1 MMSLFPQTWSDDF
14 ITFPKLSNDV
24 IYEWCHQIPYLSDDV
39 MDLESILFC
48 GAVLR
53 YPGNLHPSRHLA
65 TFLCLIVVGFRLTK
79 KFTHIKNSQHYVMSS
94 RQKGNSFVLSNTQ
107 HFGQV
112 SREMRFSWINLIST
126 AKKIRDW
133 FHPRNKSRSCRGS

>member
-1 MMSLFPQTWSDDF
+1 M
-14 ITFPKLSNDV
+14 NDV
-24 IYEWCHQIPYLSDDV
+24 ILKIPYLSDDV

-94 RQKGNSFVLSNTQ
+94 RQKGNSFVLSKTQ

-112 SREMRFSWINLIST
+112 SREMRFS
-126 AKKIRDW
+126 
-133 FHPRNKSRSCRGS
+133 